1 LAHKWSYAP
10 IHSALMP
17 KKLPKNLLELVLA
30 ELAASPAG
38 TTMEELSTLLAAHV
52 SRRSLQR
59 MLANYSA
66 DGQVRAA
73 GVQKGRR
80 YFLPAMPVGRFA
92 VASPVEPHYLNEGL
106 ATQSVRDDYP
116 ALSTAGR
123 EVLALIR
130 RPLFDRPPVGYQRTL
145 LDAYIPNETAYLPN
159 AALEQLHDL
168 GKTGADNRLAGTFA
182 RHILDRLLIDLSWAS
197 SRLEGNNFSLFD
209 TERLIRS
216 GEAAS
221 GKSAKETQVILNHK
235 AAIELLVNSAEEI
248 GVNRFTLCNL
258 HALLAENLLDNPRDA
273 GRLRVSPVGVSG
285 TTYTAT
291 AIPQLIEEM
300 FAQLLA
306 KAAAIRD
313 PFEQALFLMVQLPY
327 LQPFV
332 DVNKRTSRLAANIP
346 LIRRNLA
353 PLAFVGVPAKA
364 YTDGTLAVC
373 EFNRVELLRDVFV
386 WAYERSCRQYSTVRD
401 SLPEPDPFRLK
412 YRTALREVIGA
423 ILQGHRSANM
433 EFIREQARKLVPADE
448 LDRFC
453 EVALQDLRG
462 LHEGNIARYGL
473 RPSELRA
480 WQAWPDYA
488 IA

>member
-1 LAHKWSYAP
+1 
-10 IHSALMP
+10 MP
-17 KKLPKNLLELVLA
+17 KKLPENLLKLVQA
-30 ELAASPAG
+30 ELAARPEG
-38 TTMEELSTLLAAHV
+38 TSMEELSARLAAHV

-59 MLANYSA
+59 KLADYSA
-66 DGQVRAA
+66 AGHVRAE
-73 GVQKGRR
+73 GVQRGRR
-80 YFLPAMPVGRFA
+80 YFLPVMPVGRF
-92 VASPVEPHYLNEGL
+92 VFASPGAPPDQDSSFVSE
-106 ATQSVRDDYP
+106 SVRDDYP

-130 RPLFDRPPVGYQRTL
+130 RPLFDRSPIGYRRAF

-159 AALEQLHDL
+159 AAAEQLHDM
-168 GKTGADNRLAGTFA
+168 GKTGAENRLAGTFA
-182 RHILDRLLIDLSWAS
+182 RDILDRLLIDLSWAS
-197 SRLEGNNFSLFD
+197 SRLEGNTYSLLD
-209 TERLIRS
+209 TERLIRA

-221 GKSAKETQVILNHK
+221 GKNAKETQMILNHK
-235 AAIELLVNSAEEI
+235 AAIELLVNSADEI
-248 GVNRFTLCNL
+248 GVNQFTLCNL
-258 HALLAENLLDNPRDA
+258 HALLAENLLDNPQDA

-285 TTYTAT
+285 TTYIPT

-346 LIRRNLA
+346 LIQRNMA
-353 PLAFVGVPAKA
+353 PLSFVGVPAQA
-364 YTDGTLAVC
+364 YTDGVLAVY

-386 WAYERSCRQYSTVRD
+386 WAYERSCQQYITVRD

-412 YRTALREVIGA
+412 YRAALREVIGA
-423 ILQGHRSANM
+423 IVREHSPSTM
-433 EFIREQARKLVPADE
+433 EAIREKARNLATAIDLE
-448 LDRFC
+448 RFC
-453 EVALQDLRG
+453 EVAQQDLRG

-473 RPSELRA
+473 RPPEFRA
-480 WQAWPDYA
+480 WQAIHSSRNA
-488 IA
+488 ATT